1 MNPFGP
7 TTEKP
12 LALRAFDSAAEN
24 ISTVVSKVSS
34 TDREQQSVIEQVRQ
48 IALNILSDT
57 VDTISE
63 GKLEEG
69 ELKGHIIKLRRSY
82 WNSPYIKASY
92 TAGFLFRTYP
102 IFGGTRRTCNEGTPR
117 SSASWTQR

>member
-1 MNPFGP
+1 
-7 TTEKP
+7 
-12 LALRAFDSAAEN
+12 FDSAAEN

-69 ELKGHIIKLRRSY
+69 ELGVDHLDALIVDALD
-82 WNSPYIKASY
+82 
-92 TAGFLFRTYP
+92 
-102 IFGGTRRTCNEGTPR
+102 
-117 SSASWTQR
+117 